1 MVLAQLQLV
10 SLLVWLPLD
19 QESVKV
25 MQLPIQWKP
34 FEDNLMQK
42 PKYVAYCF
50 SRARFW
56 NRSVFRVSVQREE
69 GLAVAKICN
78 AS

>member
-10 SLLVWLPLD
+10 SLLVWQPLD

-34 FEDNLMQK
+34 LDDNLMQK
-42 PKYVAYCF
+42 PKYDVACCF
-50 SRARFW
+50 SLWPFALSIHSF
-56 NRSVFRVSVQREE
+56 NV
-69 GLAVAKICN
+69 
-78 AS
+78 

>member
-1 MVLAQLQLV
+1 MVVLAQLQLV

-34 FEDNLMQK
+34 LDDNLLQK
-42 PKYVAYCF
+42 PK
-50 SRARFW
+50 
-56 NRSVFRVSVQREE
+56 NRSVFRVSVQRRRMSRGED
-69 GLAVAKICN
+69 L
-78 AS
+78 